1 MSGRPTKRQRSND
14 HSVVRIWERE
24 LGQLP
29 NRSFSNRFSASEH
42 MLHSIG
48 LHKKLEKHTDCVNT
62 VSFNA
67 GGDILVSGSD
77 DTQVILWDW
86 DNATVKLSFDSG
98 HSNNI
103 FQAKFM
109 PFSDDRTIVTS
120 AADGEVRYSKIL
132 ESGQVETC
140 MLGIHQG
147 QVHKLAI
154 EPGSPFSFYT
164 CGEDAV
170 VKHFDLR
177 TQVATN
183 LLTCKEA
190 KFNLVVYLNAIAVDP
205 RNPRLLAVA
214 GMDEYTRVYDI
225 RSCRS
230 ESWYTYSEPV
240 DHFSPPHLI
249 GSEHA
254 GITGLAYS
262 EQSELLVSYSEE
274 FIYLFSPDMG
284 MGPDPSSSSDT
295 ETAASETV
303 TEMKKTMATPQ
314 VYKEHT
320 NRKTVKGVGFF
331 GPKCEYVVSGSD
343 CGRMFIWRKKDGELL
358 RAMEADRHVVNCVE
372 SHPHMPLMAS
382 SGIETDIKIWTPGGT
397 EELGSPRNAEQAS
410 VSGNSRWFS
419 FYDEDGDDHA
429 RAYYVEDDDI
439 EKEDEDDSD
448 DESSDDDDESAE
460 EEGDSDIDVEI
471 RKDDDSDDDDGDG
484 DGGKDDVEDQG

>member
-1 MSGRPTKRQRSND
+1 MSGRPSKRQRSSD

-29 NRSFSNRFSASEH
+29 NRSFSNRFSASEN
-42 MLHSIG
+42 LLNRLG
-48 LHKKLEKHTDCVNT
+48 LHKKLQKHTGCVNT
-62 VSFNA
+62 VSFNSD
-67 GGDILVSGSD
+67 GDILVSGSD

-86 DNATVKLSFDSG
+86 DTATVKLSFDSG
-98 HSNNI
+98 HCNNI

-109 PFSDDRTIVTS
+109 PFSDDRSIVTS
-120 AADGEVRYSKIL
+120 AADGQVRHSKIL

-164 CGEDAV
+164 CGEDGV

-177 TQVATN
+177 TRVATN
-183 LLTCKEA
+183 LITCKEA

-214 GMDEYTRVYDI
+214 GMDEYARVYDI
-225 RSCRS
+225 RSYRS
-230 ESWYTYSEPV
+230 ESWYNYSEPV
-240 DHFSPPHLI
+240 DHFCPAHLI
-249 GSEHA
+249 GSDHV

-262 EQSELLVSYSEE
+262 DQSELLASYSDE

-284 MGPDPSSSSDT
+284 MGPNPPSSSETEPET
-295 ETAASETV
+295 ETEVKRT
-303 TEMKKTMATPQ
+303 TQPQ
-314 VYKEHT
+314 VYKEHS
-320 NRKTVKGVGFF
+320 NRETVKGVGFF

-343 CGRMFIWRKKDGELL
+343 CGRIFIWRKKDGELL
-358 RAMEADRHVVNCVE
+358 RAMEGDKHVVNCVE

-397 EELGSPRNAEQAS
+397 EELGSPRTAEQAS
-410 VSGNSRWFS
+410 VSGNSRWFL
-419 FYDEDGDDHA
+419 FYDEEGDDHA
-429 RAYYVEDDDI
+429 RAYYVDDEDDYD
-439 EKEDEDDSD
+439 KEEEEDDSD
-448 DESSDDDDESAE
+448 DDSSDDDESAE
-460 EEGDSDIDVEI
+460 EEGDSDVDVEI
-471 RKDDDSDDDDGDG
+471 RKDDDDDDGG
-484 DGGKDDVEDQG
+484 GGKDDVEDRG